1 MEKLHE
7 YQGWQGR
14 FHEWRDGLR
23 EKFSSWREE
32 NPGTMIE
39 LVKKKA
45 ADAVRSD
52 TDPQD
57 YSHIYRFLYNLVFVS
72 SYYTGGGAACVQIQ
86 HIYLYKEYYII
97 DKTVLAL

>member
-14 FHEWRDGLR
+14 FNEWRDGLR
-23 EKFSSWREE
+23 EKFSTWRDEH
-32 NPGTMIE
+32 PGTMIE

-52 TDPQD
+52 SDPQD
-57 YSHIYRFLYNLVFVS
+57 YSHIYRFLNKISF
-72 SYYTGGGAACVQIQ
+72 I
-86 HIYLYKEYYII
+86 
-97 DKTVLAL
+97 